1 MEEPLEFRISSSLK
15 SIIGKELITDDF
27 IAIFE
32 LVKNAYDA
40 NSQKVEIVFKNVKD
54 ERTKNNARILIRDA
68 GDGMSFE
75 DLKNKWLLVGF
86 SEKKEIEQLLKEK
99 DYRAKLGE
107 KRIFAG
113 AKGIGRFSCDRLGKK
128 LRLYTKQFD
137 KEIIDVLDIDWT
149 KFEENS
155 KVEFQDIK
163 VFHTTK
169 KCIDKSVAP
178 NGLKKGT
185 ILEISGLNNQ
195 WDYKKLVGLKQHL
208 QRLIN
213 PAQVGDDQDFVI
225 YLEALEFAEDDEK
238 RLNKDQ
244 DAEPVNGPVKNF
256 VFEKLGIKTTWIS
269 ASIDENGTSI
279 VTELFDKDQYIFRLK
294 EKNEYNQLR
303 NIDVKL
309 FYLNKPAKNTFT
321 RVMGIRPVRYGSIFL
336 YKNGFK
342 ISPYGNEGDDW
353 LGLERR
359 KGQGTRRYLS
369 TRDLIGR
376 IELNGSQPNFV
387 EVSSRDGG
395 VVKTAEFEALTK
407 EFFMEKVLRRLERYV
422 VEGLDWDNP
431 FALKGPKD
439 PDAIKGDSLMVIDQ
453 IVGQVKDE
461 NKDLDF
467 NKDLLKIY
475 AEKQIEK
482 APELIKSIQ
491 SLKRFA
497 KSEEEKDLIDQ
508 QVKAVSGLV
517 KNFQIQNQELL
528 EELKQREKQ
537 VLFLQRVTD
546 ADTKEIL
553 GFQHHINNA
562 TNIINTHIKRLR
574 DMARNGQPI
583 TNDFL
588 VDILEKI
595 SMQTLTISS
604 VALFVTH
611 ANYEVVDVISSRTRQ
626 DLVTFI
632 KQYIENA
639 YVLFN
644 KKKLDYEG
652 ISIDVNVDGWTEF
665 NYKFNPLDFI
675 IIIDNLI
682 SNSRKARAHK
692 IDFIINKKSDNEL
705 EIRIRDDGIGI
716 PPQNVENLF
725 TFGFSTTDGGTGIGL
740 YQMKKIMKK
749 YGDITL
755 NTSVKKGAEFIIN
768 VRKSL

>member
-1 MEEPLEFRISSSLK
+1 MEEQLKFRVSSALK
-15 SIIGKELITDDF
+15 NIIGKELITDDF

-40 NSQKVEIVFKNVKD
+40 NSKKVEIVFRKVND
-54 ERTKNNARILIRDA
+54 ERNKQNARILIRDE
-68 GDGMSFE
+68 GDGMSLD

-86 SEKKEIEQLLKEK
+86 SEKKKIEELLKEK
-99 DYRAKLGE
+99 DYREKLGE

-113 AKGIGRFSCDRLGKK
+113 AKGIGRFSSDRLGKK
-128 LRLYTKQFD
+128 LRLYTKQFE
-137 KEIIDVLDIDWT
+137 KEEINVLDIDWT

-155 KVEFQDIK
+155 KAEFQDINVSHVTQK
-163 VFHTTK
+163 S
-169 KCIDKSVAP
+169 IDKAIAP
-178 NGLKKGT
+178 KGLRKGT
-185 ILEISGLNNQ
+185 ILEISGLNSN

-213 PAQVGDDQDFVI
+213 PAQVGANQDFVI
-225 YLEALEFAEDDEK
+225 YIEALEFLNDDQK
-238 RLNKDQ
+238 SQKKGDI
-244 DAEPVNGPVKNF
+244 EPVNGPVKNF
-256 VFEKLGIKTTWIS
+256 VFEKLGIKTTCMS
-269 ASIDENGTSI
+269 ASIDEKGETI
-279 VTELFDKDQYIFRLK
+279 VTELFDKDQFIFRLK
-294 EKNEYNQLR
+294 EKNEYSQLR
-303 NIDVKL
+303 NINIKL
-309 FYLNKPAKNTFT
+309 FYLNKPAKTTFT
-321 RVMGIRPVRYGSIFL
+321 RIMGIRPVRYGSIFL

-359 KGQGTRRYLS
+359 KGQGVRRYLS

-376 IELNGSQPNFV
+376 IELDGNQPNFV

-395 VVKTAEFEALTK
+395 VVKTPEFTVLTK

-422 VEGLDWDNP
+422 VEGLEWDNP
-431 FALKGPKD
+431 SALKGPKD

-461 NKDLDF
+461 NKELDF

-497 KSEEEKDLIDQ
+497 KTEDEKNDIDQ

-517 KNFQIQNQELL
+517 RNFQIHNQELQ

-546 ADTKEIL
+546 EDTNEIIGL
-553 GFQHHINNA
+553 QHHINNA
-562 TNIINTHIKRLR
+562 TNIINTHLKRLR
-574 DMARNGQPI
+574 DQARSGKSVPS
-583 TNDFL
+583 DFIL
-588 VDILEKI
+588 DTLEKI

-604 VALFVTH
+604 VALFVTQ
-611 ANYEVVDVISSRTRQ
+611 ANFDVVASRTKQ
-626 DLVTFI
+626 DLVSFI

-644 KKKLDYEG
+644 KKRLDYEG
-652 ISIDVNVDGWTEF
+652 ITINVHVDGWGEF
-665 NYKFNPLDFI
+665 VYKFNPLDFI
-675 IIIDNLI
+675 MVIDNLI
-682 SNSRKARAHK
+682 SNSRKAKAHI
-692 IDFIINKKSDNEL
+692 IDVYINKKNEDEL
-705 EIRIRDDGIGI
+705 EIRVRDDGVGI
-716 PPQNVENLF
+716 SRQNKDRLF
-725 TFGFSTTDGGTGIGL
+725 SFGFSTTEGGTGIGL
-740 YQMKKIMKK
+740 YQIKKIMEK
-749 YGDITL
+749 YGDI
-755 NTSVKKGAEFIIN
+755 SVDNSIPKGVEFIIK
-768 VRKSL
+768 VRRSL